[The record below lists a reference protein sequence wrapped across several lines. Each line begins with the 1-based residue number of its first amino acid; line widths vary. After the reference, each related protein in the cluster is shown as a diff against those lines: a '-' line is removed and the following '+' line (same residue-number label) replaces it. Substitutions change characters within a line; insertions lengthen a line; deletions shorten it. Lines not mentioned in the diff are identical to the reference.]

1 MCDATRQAAD
11 IRTEFR
17 LRYDP
22 HDGWGCVIGAFF
34 EVAET
39 LYAWGEDVPAE
50 WEFRPGLGEPEA
62 AEWLD
67 GFDADTL
74 VDFGN
79 VLDRWSDMLRARG
92 DDY

>member
-1 MCDATRQAAD
+1 MCDATRQAAE
-11 IRTEFR
+11 IRSEFR
-17 LRYDP
+17 LGYDSY
-22 HDGWGCVIGAFF
+22 DKWGSVLMAFF
-34 EVAET
+34 NVAET
-39 LYAWGEDVPAE
+39 LDAWGEDVPAE
-50 WEFRPGLGEPEA
+50 WEFSPGLGEPEA

-79 VLDRWSDMLRARG
+79 VLNRWSNLLRSRG